1 MPTIT
6 PEQLY
11 WIEQCDPVS
20 AVDVLDL
27 GLPDEGNLEVRTTED
42 LLELFSGIDAD
53 GRAL

>member
-20 AVDVLDL
+20 AVDLLDL
-27 GLPDEGNLEVRTTED
+27 GLPDEGTLEVSTTED
-42 LLELFSGIDAD
+42 LLELFSGIDAE

>member
-20 AVDVLDL
+20 AVEVLDL
-27 GLPDEGNLEVRTTED
+27 GLTDEGSLEVSTTEE
-42 LLELFSGIDAD
+42 LLELFNGIDAD
-53 GRAL
+53 GRVL